1 MRFKGNTTSTV
12 QKLKYSSNT
21 FLFFK
26 DEIKVNC
33 VEY

>member
-21 FLFFK
+21 FFK
-26 DEIKVNC
+26 NKIKVNC

>member
-1 MRFKGNTTSTV
+1 MRFKGNTASTV

-21 FLFFK
+21 FFK

>member
-12 QKLKYSSNT
+12 QKLKYSSNS
-21 FLFFK
+21 FFK